1 MPHPRLDN
9 QTPYAVGPLFF
20 DDEDGDPVL
29 VVVAKATFELQGY
42 RQLALLEEQPGLE
55 LAGECYGED
64 VETSCYRYEPECA
77 PFKPATDVVAIGH
90 AHAPRPGTTQVD
102 VGLQVGPL
110 RKLARVYG
118 ERLWYRSAVDF
129 LLTKPHPF
137 ERIPLTFERAFG
149 GWDRSS
155 PDPSEHGFEP
165 RNPVG
170 RGFHTRHAVESKDDY
185 APNIEDPRAP
195 IQGFRDRPAP
205 VGFGFTSPHWQ
216 PRASYAGTYDE
227 VWDQTRKPRLPRDF
241 DLRYHNAAPDGL
253 VAPGYLRGD
262 EPVHS
267 TGLTPRGDLAFSLP
281 GLPPPRVRVSLVG
294 QPDPQV
300 VTRLDTVILDFDQ
313 LRVSLL
319 WRGRTKIPEGP
330 HDVHAIAVESPQA
343 QGFPRATTDPHPN
356 RPAAN

>member
-1 MPHPRLDN
+1 MPHPRLDD
-9 QTPYAVGPLFF
+9 QTPYVVEPLFF

-29 VVVAKATFELQGY
+29 VVVAKATFELQAR
-42 RQLALLEEQPGLE
+42 RQLALLEEQPELE

-64 VETSCYRYEPECA
+64 PETSCYRYEPECA
-77 PFKPATDVVAIGH
+77 AFKVATDVVAIGH
-90 AHAPRPGTTQVD
+90 AHALRPGTTQVD

-110 RKLARVYG
+110 RQVARVFG

-129 LLTKPHPF
+129 LLTKPRPF

-170 RGFHTRHAVESKDDY
+170 RGFHTRHAVETKDDY
-185 APNIEDPRAP
+185 APNIEDPRNP
-195 IQGFRDRPAP
+195 IRAFRDRPAP

-216 PRASYAGTYDE
+216 PRAGYAGTYDE
-227 VWDQTRKPRLPRDF
+227 VWDKVRKPRLPTDF
-241 DLRYHNAAPDGL
+241 DLRFHSAAPAGL

-267 TGLTPRGDLAFSLP
+267 TGLTPRGELAFSLP
-281 GLPPPRVRVSLVG
+281 GLPPPRVRVSIQG
-294 QPDPQV
+294 QPDPVMQP
-300 VTRLDTVILDFDQ
+300 RLDTVVLDFDQ

-319 WRGRTKIPEGP
+319 WRCRTKVPEGP
-330 HDVHAIAVESPQA
+330 HDVSEIAVESPEA
-343 QGFPRATTDPHPN
+343 LEFPRAITDPTAG